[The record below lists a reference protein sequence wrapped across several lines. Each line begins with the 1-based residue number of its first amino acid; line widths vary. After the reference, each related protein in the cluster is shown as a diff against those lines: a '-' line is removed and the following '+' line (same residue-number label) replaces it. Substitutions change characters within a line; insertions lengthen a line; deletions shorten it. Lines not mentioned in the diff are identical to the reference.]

1 MKHPRH
7 QLDEALLTPVR
18 LSLMAALAE
27 ANDADFATLREL
39 LDVAD
44 SPLSKAISHLQA
56 IGYLRVEKRTLG
68 GRARTWVAA
77 TGAGRRALA
86 AHVEALQAITGGK
99 PG

>member
-1 MKHPRH
+1 MSHPRH

-44 SPLSKAISHLQA
+44 SPLSKAIGHLQEL
-56 IGYLRVEKRTLG
+56 GYLRVEKRALG

-77 TGAGRRALA
+77 TGDGRRALA
-86 AHVEALQAITGGK
+86 AHVAALQAITGGTR
-99 PG
+99 G

>member
-1 MKHPRH
+1 MNHPRH

-27 ANDADFATLREL
+27 VDEADFATLRDL

-44 SPLSKAISHLQA
+44 SPLSKAISHLQEL
-56 IGYLRVEKRTLG
+56 GYVRIDKRTLG

-86 AHVEALQAITGGK
+86 AHVAALHAITGGAR
-99 PG
+99 G

>member
-1 MKHPRH
+1 MNHPRH

-44 SPLSKAISHLQA
+44 SPLSKAISHLGA

-86 AHVEALQAITGGK
+86 AHVAALQAITGGRQ
-99 PG
+99 G

>member
-77 TGAGRRALA
+77 TGTGRRALA